1 MVGNVAGNVADGRAD
16 GGPAA
21 PTTYRLHIRLAA
33 PLSVIVGRLGT
44 FLFPAGDYVYTGS
57 ARRNFEAR
65 VARHCRRGTAERPK
79 PLRWHIDYLL
89 ARDEAAVLAVER
101 LTMAECA
108 ANRAVGG
115 TVVAPG
121 FGASD
126 CKAGCVSH
134 LRYLGEKKPD

>member
-1 MVGNVAGNVADGRAD
+1 MANGGAGNVADGGTD
-16 GGPAA
+16 GRPAA
-21 PTTYRLHIRLAA
+21 PTTYRLHIRLSA
-33 PLSVIVGRLGT
+33 PLSVTVGRLGT
-44 FLFPAGDYVYTGS
+44 FHFPAGDYVYTGS

-89 ARDEAAVLAVER
+89 ARNEATVLTVER
-101 LTMAECA
+101 LIVAECA

-134 LRYLGEKKPD
+134 LRYLGERAPE

>member
-1 MVGNVAGNVADGRAD
+1 MANDGAGNVAD

-21 PTTYRLHIRLAA
+21 PTTYRLRIRLSA
-33 PLSVIVGRLGT
+33 PLSVTVGRLGT

-65 VARHCRRGTAERPK
+65 VARHCRCGTAERPK

-89 ARDEAAVLAVER
+89 AWDEATVLAVER
-101 LTMAECA
+101 LTVAECA

-115 TVVAPG
+115 AVVAPG

-134 LRYLGEKKPD
+134 LRYLGERPPE